1 MTVTCDHN
9 YVCLESLIS
18 PKSRRT
24 RVSNVCDA
32 ESEEWICLL
41 IITVVVVLCLH
52 CLQNVKNNITT
63 NCVSIDVFVEIINHS
78 IDRQYQHKH
87 TSHQRFRWVMA
98 KVGWRH
104 KWLISRC
111 FGQMMAKSGKCFD
124 GMDVLSS
131 GEHWVNCCY
140 CLTTNVIKYAD
151 EDNVNT
157 ACVCGLIAELR
168 HFDEL
173 SSIRW
178 LSYSSI
184 VSSDHSSD
192 NLLWCHTWWQ
202 SVTNH

>member
-1 MTVTCDHN
+1 
-9 YVCLESLIS
+9 
-18 PKSRRT
+18 
-24 RVSNVCDA
+24 
-32 ESEEWICLL
+32 
-41 IITVVVVLCLH
+41 VLCLH

-157 ACVCGLIAELR
+157 GCVCGLIASYHQSGDCLTAV
-168 HFDEL
+168 L
-173 SSIRW
+173 SPVITPVITSCDVTRDDSLW
-178 LSYSSI
+178 LITSQLIS
-184 VSSDHSSD
+184 HSMIS
-192 NLLWCHTWWQ
+192 NECNQ
-202 SVTNH
+202 CNSVTVIPIITIIVRQL